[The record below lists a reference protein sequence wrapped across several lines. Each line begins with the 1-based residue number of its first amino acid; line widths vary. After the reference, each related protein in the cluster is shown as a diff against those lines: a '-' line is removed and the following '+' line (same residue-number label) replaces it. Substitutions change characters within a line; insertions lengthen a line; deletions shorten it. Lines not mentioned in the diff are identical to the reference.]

1 MAAVIMAAV
10 IMAADTVT
18 VDIGTA
24 VAGGEAM
31 ALARA
36 GK

>member
-18 VDIGTA
+18 VGIGTA

-31 ALARA
+31 ASARA